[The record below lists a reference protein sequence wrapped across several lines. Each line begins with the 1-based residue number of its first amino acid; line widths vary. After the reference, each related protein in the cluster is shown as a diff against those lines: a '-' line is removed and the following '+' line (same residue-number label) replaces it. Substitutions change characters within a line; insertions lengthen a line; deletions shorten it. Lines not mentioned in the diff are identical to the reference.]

1 MNVQTFLDFCYGMV
15 WGKGTVFLLVGA
27 GLILLAA
34 ARLYPL
40 RHPSEI
46 IKKTIF
52 SAKSTNEE
60 ISQFDAMATALGG
73 TMGVGNIIGVAA
85 ALAIGGEGALFWL
98 WAAGVCGLMLKY
110 GEVFLAVKYRQ
121 YSNDGWLGGPMYYIK
136 YGMGSP
142 ALAVLFAACCITGS
156 FGMGN
161 MAQANAAVNCLYEL
175 SGISEY
181 ILSVIICALTT
192 LVIFGGMKRIV
203 KVSSFA
209 VPLMSALY
217 LGGALVI
224 LFMQHEHLPKA
235 IETIFK
241 GAFGIKAA
249 GGASAAIMWQAVQ
262 AGITKGI
269 FTNEAG
275 LGSASIA
282 HACAGECDPHKQG
295 LWGMFEVFADT
306 LLVCT
311 LTGLVIITSG
321 IKYSDMSA
329 ATVTAAAFSAVLG
342 NVGGVI
348 VQLSVVFFAFASMLS
363 WCLYGE
369 RCIRFLGGNKKV
381 ITVYRS
387 FFVLAAAAGGV
398 VKLELVWKLSDI
410 LNGLML
416 FPNLLAVCLLS
427 PMFLASFKKCNE

>member
-1 MNVQTFLDFCYGMV
+1 MSVQTFLDFCYGMV
-15 WGKGTVFLLVGA
+15 WGKGTVFLLVAA
-27 GLILLAA
+27 GVILLAA
-34 ARLYPL
+34 ARLYPI
-40 RHPSEI
+40 RHPVKI
-46 IKKTIF
+46 LKQTIF
-52 SAKSTNEE
+52 SAKTADEE

-85 ALAIGGEGALFWL
+85 ALAIGGEGAIFWL
-98 WAAGVCGLMLKY
+98 WAAGLCGVMLKY

-121 YSNDGWLGGPMYYIK
+121 HSDDGWLGGPMYYIK
-136 YGMGSP
+136 YGMGSSV
-142 ALAVLFAACCITGS
+142 LAVLFAVCCMTGS

-161 MAQANAAVNCLYEL
+161 MAQANAAVSCLYEL
-175 SGISEY
+175 SGIPIF
-181 ILSVIICALTT
+181 ILSVIVCVVTA

-203 KVSSFA
+203 KVSAFA

-224 LFMQHEHLPKA
+224 LFCQRQQLPKA
-235 IETIFK
+235 FEMIFK
-241 GAFGIKAA
+241 GAFGMKAA
-249 GGASAAIMWQAVQ
+249 GGASAAVMWQAVQ

-282 HACAGECDPHKQG
+282 HACAAECDPHKQG

-329 ATVTAAAFSAVLG
+329 AKVTSAAFSSVLG
-342 NVGGVI
+342 NVGGLI
-348 VQLSVVFFAFASMLS
+348 VELSVVFFALVSMLS

-381 ITVYRS
+381 IALYRS
-387 FFVLAAAAGGV
+387 CFVLAAAAGGM

-416 FPNLLAVCLLS
+416 FPNLLAVGLLS
-427 PMFLASFKKCNE
+427 PVFLASFKKCNA